1 MKFFKKFLY
10 VMGAAVIILILSN
23 IIYCN
28 RALEITNYKLSS
40 DKLKTNF
47 RIALFSDQHNKQFGK
62 NDRKLVQKISEQK
75 PDIIAVDGDMV
86 TDNFA
91 NDEVMKNL
99 LVQLAQIA
107 PTYYCLGNHERNLA
121 SQIDF
126 KTDIEN
132 CGAVLLDNESI
143 EIKKNG
149 ESVLLGGLSDYPFY
163 DFNEGNDDV
172 PEKIF
177 WYDFCGKVKNQYSIL
192 LHHQPE
198 YIYDMISSSPV
209 DLVLCGHTHG
219 GLIRI
224 PFIGGLFAPNQ
235 GFFPKYDK
243 GEFDINNTKMIITS
257 GLGNSNF
264 LPRINNCPEICIID
278 IN

>member
-47 RIALFSDQHNKQFGK
+47 RIALISDQHNKQFGK

-75 PDIIAVDGDMV
+75 PDIIAVVGDIV

-143 EIKKNG
+143 EIKKSG

-172 PEKIF
+172 PEKIVLVGVTGLPAIGVHF
-177 WYDFCGKVKNQYSIL
+177 HCLYYPSVLVIIVFLPTSKPVMVGLVHLKNRPENLMLQEPLDICRLPVGK
-192 LHHQPE
+192 
-198 YIYDMISSSPV
+198 
-209 DLVLCGHTHG
+209 G
-219 GLIRI
+219 GRLIR
-224 PFIGGLFAPNQ
+224 N
-235 GFFPKYDK
+235 KR
-243 GEFDINNTKMIITS
+243 IT
-257 GLGNSNF
+257 
-264 LPRINNCPEICIID
+264 
-278 IN
+278 